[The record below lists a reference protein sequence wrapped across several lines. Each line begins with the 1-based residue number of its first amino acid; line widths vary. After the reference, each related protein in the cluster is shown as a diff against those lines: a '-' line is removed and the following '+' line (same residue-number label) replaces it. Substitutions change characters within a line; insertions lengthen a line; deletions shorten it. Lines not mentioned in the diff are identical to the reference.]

1 MPTGN
6 RTDRDLIFSFWE
18 VDLVSLISTSP
29 LSFEL
34 ICKDTTLKTVG
45 DAVRLISALSPE
57 ERDTHCWKVAI
68 RTLNSAIKEPRYIT
82 AATIT
87 MQSAL
92 DLSGM
97 LAQPPKIP

>member
-1 MPTGN
+1 M
-6 RTDRDLIFSFWE
+6 I
-18 VDLVSLISTSP
+18 SLISTSP

-34 ICKDTTLKTVG
+34 VCKGKTLKTVG
-45 DAVRLISALSPE
+45 DAIRLISELSPE
-57 ERDTHCWKVAI
+57 ERDTYCWKVAI
-68 RTLNSAIKEPRYIT
+68 LTLNSAIKEPRYIT

-92 DLSGM
+92 NLSGM

>member
-1 MPTGN
+1 M
-6 RTDRDLIFSFWE
+6 
-18 VDLVSLISTSP
+18 VSLISTSP

-34 ICKDTTLKTVG
+34 ICKNTTTLKTVG

-92 DLSGM
+92 NLSGM